1 MLAALLAAPE
11 VAVYFKGFVATAG
24 LIIAIGAQ
32 NAFLL
37 GQAVRR
43 QFHWPVA
50 LLCSF
55 FDIAL
60 ISLGVAGMGL
70 LITRSP
76 LMLQLASWGGI
87 AFLSWYGA
95 LALRAA
101 LHPDVLRAAQGGPK
115 TLKAA
120 LATTI
125 AVTLLNPHAWL
136 DTVVLLGSI
145 GGRYPA
151 ELRAVFVAGCVTA
164 SISWFCGLA
173 AAGRWLEPLFRR
185 PLAWR
190 LLDSLI
196 ALMMWTIAALL
207 LVDTLG
213 R

>member
-1 MLAALLAAPE
+1 MIDTA
-11 VAVYFKGFVATAG
+11 VATTIYFKGLVTTAG

-37 GQAVRR
+37 GQALRR
-43 QFHWPVA
+43 QYHWPIA
-50 LLCSF
+50 LLCCF

-76 LMLQLASWGGI
+76 LMLQIVSWGGI
-87 AFLSWYGA
+87 VFLSGYGA

-101 LHPDVLRAAQGGPK
+101 FDPGVLRAAESGPQ

-120 LATTI
+120 LLTTV

-136 DTVVLLGSI
+136 DTVVLLGGI
-145 GGRYPA
+145 GGRYA
-151 ELRAVFVAGCVTA
+151 LDERMIFVAGCVTA
-164 SISWFCGLA
+164 SIVWFCGLA
-173 AAGRWLEPLFRR
+173 AGAKWLAPLFKK

-190 LLDSLI
+190 VLDVLI
-196 ALMMWTIAALL
+196 AAMMWTIAGLL
-207 LVDTLG
+207 LVDTLALG
-213 R
+213 

>member
-1 MLAALLAAPE
+1 MLTALLAAPE
-11 VAVYFKGFVATAG
+11 VAVYLKGFVATAG